1 MMSIRHSGVE
11 HVVSV
16 PSAMSE
22 VALALSTREAVG
34 LLAAD
39 GLMEL

>member
-1 MMSIRHSGVE
+1 MVSIRHSGME
-11 HVVSV
+11 HAVFV

-22 VALALSTREAVG
+22 VALALSTREADG

>member
-1 MMSIRHSGVE
+1 MVSIHHSGME
-11 HVVSV
+11 HAVFV